1 MVENQE
7 TPQTPPSHNST
18 PESSTETIEDTKQQ
32 LAEAYLNFLDKQK
45 GGILATTAWLGVN
58 LNPLQ
63 KEALEYLTTETTTK
77 DKKDIFETIR
87 KNIKKKSIEQISGW
101 TILAYD
107 KTSLSK
113 MKALIMQNKNDQAKL
128 QELMAQI
135 QAGTDP
141 TIETKNE
148 NTLNTTTAVAGWW
161 VATVTGVEALPD
173 SDKRKQVIEIVN
185 KILKKDKDHPIHYTW
200 WWRDSIY
207 KGLDCSWLIIYA
219 FHQAKFIAP
228 WWDDSR
234 EMFTSLPT
242 EKLIIKDKSESIEP
256 ISWVKEGDVL
266 FRNTTNAQ
274 YDRKN
279 NKIPTIEKNGH
290 EYRIHH
296 MAFVRSIDYVKGEIT
311 IVESNGAEWVTERTI
326 NAKEVLEKTDHKSEL
341 YVGKVNYDNLL
352 AYTPPVGTTT
362 TNELA

>member
-77 DKKDIFETIR
+77 EKKDIFETIR

-113 MKALIMQNKNDQAKL
+113 MKALIMQHKNDQAKL

-135 QAGTDP
+135 QSGTDP
-141 TIETKNE
+141 TLGTATETAT
-148 NTLNTTTAVAGWW
+148 NT
-161 VATVTGVEALPD
+161 P
-173 SDKRKQVIEIVN
+173 
-185 KILKKDKDHPIHYTW
+185 
-200 WWRDSIY
+200 
-207 KGLDCSWLIIYA
+207 
-219 FHQAKFIAP
+219 
-228 WWDDSR
+228 
-234 EMFTSLPT
+234 TS
-242 EKLIIKDKSESIEP
+242 
-256 ISWVKEGDVL
+256 
-266 FRNTTNAQ
+266 TTNAVAAAWVWAWVVAAETSFEATEIKRDD
-274 YDRKN
+274 YVYPVPN
-279 NKIPTIEKNGH
+279 AKIDSPVGMRTIEGMWTHMHKGVDISATEGTPILSIADATIESVGFGGATGFSWYGNYMQVKLKNWYRVLYGH
-290 EYRIHH
+290 
-296 MAFVRSIDYVKGEIT
+296 MSKPALKADG
-311 IVESNGAEWVTERTI
+311 TERKKWDTI
-326 NAKEVLEKTDHKSEL
+326 KKSEQIWL
-341 YVGKVNYDNLL
+341 MGSTWSSTGTHLHLEIRKGKFDHDDTEYFSREYLNPMAVL
-352 AYTPPVGTTT
+352 PVTKDMVAA
-362 TNELA
+362 NVLNHIDEKILMA